1 MIGQQER
8 LNLRAFGWAN
18 GMMNVAYIAGKMR
31 RSAQNPRLLLIQQ
44 TPALEQS
51 IPVMLDAPLSETAFP
66 DGTYISVFARMGG
79 RTFVDEAG
87 RAKEGAAL
95 LTALHVR
102 YVEAREVPLDVAQ
115 LRLQKALSTMA
126 PAATRG
132 DLKAL
137 DIDTPPELEPFGETK
152 PAAVDGMAVDPD
164 ERVSMLKGSNVVK
177 VAGIIGFME
186 HRPANPDLPKGQ
198 STERLTLY
206 VQQHGDLSRA
216 VPVRIYGRQASA
228 AVDFYQPGSA
238 IFVAGQL
245 LVDVKKNPEGEL
257 RMTPYIKTFSVELAQ
272 PMVHIRTSP
281 YPEWALALYNK
292 GKSAEGFAQLTARIK
307 PAKAAASEMQSRGP
321 VAATATGDAE

>member
-31 RSAQNPRLLLIQQ
+31 RSAQNPRLLLVQQ

-132 DLKAL
+132 DLKAM
-137 DIDTPPELEPFGETK
+137 DINTPPELEPFGEAK
-152 PAAVDGMAVDPD
+152 PAAADGLAVDPD

-177 VAGIIGFME
+177 MSAPRRSRPPPAA
-186 HRPANPDLPKGQ
+186 RPARRRRSSSRRTSRTSCCRWP
-198 STERLTLY
+198 
-206 VQQHGDLSRA
+206 SRA
-216 VPVRIYGRQASA
+216 MPARRCGSTPRSA
-228 AVDFYQPGSA
+228 A
-238 IFVAGQL
+238 
-245 LVDVKKNPEGEL
+245 
-257 RMTPYIKTFSVELAQ
+257 
-272 PMVHIRTSP
+272 
-281 YPEWALALYNK
+281 
-292 GKSAEGFAQLTARIK
+292 
-307 PAKAAASEMQSRGP
+307 
-321 VAATATGDAE
+321 